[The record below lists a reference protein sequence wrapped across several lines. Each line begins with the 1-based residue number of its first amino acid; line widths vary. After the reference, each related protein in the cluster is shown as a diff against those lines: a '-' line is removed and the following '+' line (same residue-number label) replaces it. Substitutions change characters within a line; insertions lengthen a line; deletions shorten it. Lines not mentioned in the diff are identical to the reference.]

1 MEQLHRKINSKES
14 TSIRQAMK
22 SSYAL
27 VSAFLSIMGGLRPL
41 PVLKCANSKMAVTV
55 FS

>member
-1 MEQLHRKINSKES
+1 MVQLLRKSNSKES
-14 TSIRQAMK
+14 TSIRQSMK

-27 VSAFLSIMGGLRPL
+27 VSAFVNIMGGLRPL
-41 PVLKCANSKMAVTV
+41 PVLKCDNSKMAVTV